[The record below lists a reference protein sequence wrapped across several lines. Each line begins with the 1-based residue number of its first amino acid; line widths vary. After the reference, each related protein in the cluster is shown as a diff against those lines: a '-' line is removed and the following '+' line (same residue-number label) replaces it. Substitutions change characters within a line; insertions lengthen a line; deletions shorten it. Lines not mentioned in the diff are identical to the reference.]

1 MTLGNHSIV
10 LVLLFAPLGIA
21 PSVAPRFLDAASP
34 CRTSPA
40 SQKETADDRQAQ
52 GNANSSSF
60 EYLAERARTAMEAD
74 HVPEAI
80 RLYTRA
86 TTLKP
91 GWSEGWWHLGTLL
104 FDAGRF
110 TEARD
115 AFAHFVLIER
125 REPGRSEERRVGKEC
140 RSRWSPYH

>member
-1 MTLGNHSIV
+1 
-10 LVLLFAPLGIA
+10 
-21 PSVAPRFLDAASP
+21 
-34 CRTSPA
+34 
-40 SQKETADDRQAQ
+40 
-52 GNANSSSF
+52 
-60 EYLAERARTAMEAD
+60 MEAD

-125 REPGRSEERRVGKEC
+125 REPGPGFAMLGLSEFQLKRSEEHTSELQSRLHLVCRLLLEKKKKEVRRTYRC
-140 RSRWSPYH
+140 